1 MNTGDSYWRTSN
13 TAWLLLVVKQL
24 KGARRYLRILPTSVD
39 EVIHK
44 QINSPSTKIL
54 HRINRILVASESY
67 TCCFRFGTS
76 SQKTTLTLHG
86 SRRFQKKGVPTISPG
101 DCPVL
106 GLLHHQERQGH
117 INVTNHL
124 EVDRHSQTAL
134 NPGFRKGLENKGSTV
149 SFKFGLNALDLRCCV
164 SDVVMIALLRR
175 IRFHICM

>member
-1 MNTGDSYWRTSN
+1 MLFQIWDLITENYSN
-13 TAWLLLVVKQL
+13 TP
-24 KGARRYLRILPTSVD
+24 RILTIS
-39 EVIHK
+39 
-44 QINSPSTKIL
+44 
-54 HRINRILVASESY
+54 
-67 TCCFRFGTS
+67 
-76 SQKTTLTLHG
+76 
-86 SRRFQKKGVPTISPG
+86 KKGVPTISPG